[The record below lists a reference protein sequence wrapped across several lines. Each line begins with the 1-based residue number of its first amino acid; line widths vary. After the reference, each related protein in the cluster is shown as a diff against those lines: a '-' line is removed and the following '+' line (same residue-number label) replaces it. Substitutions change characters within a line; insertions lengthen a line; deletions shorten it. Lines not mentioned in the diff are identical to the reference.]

1 MNIEELRTY
10 CLSKPGVTE
19 ELPFDN
25 DTLAFKVLGKIF
37 LLTSLDT
44 WEAGNARMNVKCD
57 PQEAIRLREKYP
69 DSIFP
74 GYHMSKKHWNT
85 VYINTGLPDNKI
97 LHFIKLSYALVVNK
111 LPKKTRE
118 ELKSF

>member
-19 ELPFDN
+19 EFPFDN
-25 DTLAFKVLGKIF
+25 DTLAFKVMGKIF

-85 VYINTGLPDNKI
+85 VYINTGLPYNKI
-97 LHFIKLSYALVVNK
+97 LHFIDHSYALVLSK
-111 LPKKTRE
+111 LPKKSRE
-118 ELKSF
+118 GL